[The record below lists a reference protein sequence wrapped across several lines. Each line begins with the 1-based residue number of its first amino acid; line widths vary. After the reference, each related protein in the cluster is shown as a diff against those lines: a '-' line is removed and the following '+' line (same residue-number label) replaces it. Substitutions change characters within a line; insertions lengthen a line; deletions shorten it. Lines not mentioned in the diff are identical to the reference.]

1 MMDFFGN
8 SNYMVTVSLL
18 LFIGLLGY
26 LGVHKLIGK
35 KLDERAD
42 GIRDELNDAKR
53 LREEA
58 QELFA
63 EFERKQ
69 KAVEGQA
76 EEIVA
81 RAKAEAEAAAVKAKE
96 DLAISI
102 ERRLKAA
109 DDQIALAESDAVREV
124 KDKAVAVAMAA
135 ASQVLSEKLGADKAE
150 GLVDAAIKDVGARLH

>member
-1 MMDFFGN
+1 MFDFLYN
-8 SNYMVTVSLL
+8 SNYAVALA
-18 LFIGLLGY
+18 LFFFIALLGY

-42 GIRDELNDAKR
+42 GIRNELNDAKR

-76 EEIVA
+76 EEIIS

-96 DLAISI
+96 DLAVSI

-109 DDQIALAESDAVREV
+109 DDQIALAEAEAVKQV
-124 KDKAVAVAMAA
+124 KDKAVSVAIAA
-135 ASQVLSEKLGADKAE
+135 AAGVLSERLGGEQAE
-150 GLVDAAIKDVGARLH
+150 GLVDAAIKDVGSRLH